1 MVTHDEIHRRLQ
13 GLQGS
18 QFFVLVACLLLSFLL
33 AGCGG
38 GESATSADDA
48 RRLLRRP
55 SVDLAA
61 GGMAS
66 TPSGAEIEVLPGTGQ
81 GQLFFTG
88 ALAGA
93 AGAVEPDGVVISAS
107 HEIRAH
113 GFSPGRGVAPFV
125 VTLPVDASLLPA
137 TVDAN
142 AFVAQTFDPVRGVW
156 MDVSG
161 FAAYDAATSRV
172 RFQTGHLSTW
182 RVKYVGLDESMSV
195 KRYIFYTDNF
205 AIHYALPNA
214 LGQVS
219 SHFPVENVVWAGKGS
234 GTASDPAV
242 PDYVEDLGRALEQS
256 LTYYLKLSGSAGKL
270 FTSPAVLEHVKVY
283 VMYVPGAAGDTS
295 LPLGYIRI
303 RAQLKDWNE
312 LRLAA
317 AHELMH
323 LLQDQYYTNVGAW
336 MNKWFVEATAN
347 LMSARAAGLSRAEQV
362 AYYTEGMTSYLQ
374 VPLDA
379 SEEGS
384 YYAAADFLNWLEAKV
399 AKPVAADVMQRDATW
414 DLTALTS
421 VATSGTGTLGAYFTE
436 YLLGATVG
444 THDFKSNRLWT
455 TTFVTSASQGWRH
468 EFEQFH
474 LSGHAVEIQTDVAAD
489 ALLVA
494 TSGRNYRPPKL
505 QTFSYLGGAP
515 HADLSSPLEK
525 QTEAGKPVVVK
536 HFGKAGTPGVTS
548 SRFQQVIVN
557 PAASDETVWGNY
569 FFDYY
574 LLVPPELL
582 PLRNGQVAWSYS
594 AQGIPTSANDPTITG
609 FNVYVDG
616 VKLNATLVPAHL
628 REFYDARIWTTSAVQ
643 VTVVDKQGNEWP
655 EVVVEQKPPFTG
667 VTEVCASFS
676 YTSITAVTRITGG
689 PYSVVHCVAP
699 SSTPPLLWQSSFF
712 SWRGATTADME
723 VYLEG
728 NYIESSDDQQI
739 TNVRAR
745 RPLSGRYAQT
755 PPPLEIR
762 FFNAP
767 RDKTTSLIRFKLNG
781 AAAEGGR
788 AIIQYQ
794 PEDDCSG
801 GFCEARRVDQIL
813 PNSVTVWLTATNY

>member
-1 MVTHDEIHRRLQ
+1 M
-13 GLQGS
+13 
-18 QFFVLVACLLLSFLL
+18 
-33 AGCGG
+33 
-38 GESATSADDA
+38 
-48 RRLLRRP
+48 
-55 SVDLAA
+55 
-61 GGMAS
+61 
-66 TPSGAEIEVLPGTGQ
+66 
-81 GQLFFTG
+81 
-88 ALAGA
+88 
-93 AGAVEPDGVVISAS
+93 
-107 HEIRAH
+107 
-113 GFSPGRGVAPFV
+113 PGRGVVPFV
-125 VTLPVDASLLPA
+125 VTLPVDARLLPA
-137 TVDAN
+137 SVDPN
-142 AFVAQTFDPVRGVW
+142 AFVAQSFDPVRGIW
-156 MDVSG
+156 TDVSG
-161 FAAYDAATSRV
+161 FVAYDAATGRV

-205 AIHYALPNA
+205 AIHYALPNE

-219 SHFPVENVVWAGKGS
+219 SHFPVEDVVWRNKGS
-234 GTASDPAV
+234 GTATDPAV
-242 PDYVEDLGRALEQS
+242 PDYVEDLGRALEQA
-256 LTYYLKLSGSAGKL
+256 LTYYLGLSGSSGKL
-270 FTSPAVLEHVKVY
+270 FTSPAVLEHVNVY
-283 VMYVPGAAGDTS
+283 VMYVPGASGDTS
-295 LPLGYIRI
+295 LPLGLIRMK
-303 RAQLKDWNE
+303 AQLTDWNE

-323 LLQDQYYTNVGAW
+323 LLQDQYYTKVGAW
-336 MNKWFVEATAN
+336 MNLWFVEASAN
-347 LMSARAAGLSRAEQV
+347 LMSARAAGLNRAEQV
-362 AYYTEGMTSYLQ
+362 DYYDNGMTSYLQ
-374 VPLDA
+374 VSLDA
-379 SEEGS
+379 SEDGS
-384 YYAAADFLNWLEAKV
+384 YYAAADFLDWLEARIS
-399 AKPVAADVMQRDATW
+399 KPVAADVMQRDAIW

-421 VATSGTGTLGAYFTE
+421 LATSGTGTLGAYFTE

-474 LSGHAVEIQTDVAAD
+474 LSGHAVEVQSTVAAD

-505 QTFSYLGGAP
+505 QTFSYLGGSP

-557 PAASDETVWGNY
+557 PAASDETVWGTY

-582 PLRNGQVAWSYS
+582 PLRNGQVAWTYS
-594 AQGIPTSANDPTITG
+594 AQGIPTSVNDPTITG

-616 VKLNATLVPAHL
+616 VKLNAALVPAHL
-628 REFYDARIWTTSAVQ
+628 RAFDDARIWTTSAVQ
-643 VTVVDKQGNEWP
+643 VTVVDKHGNEWP
-655 EVVVEQKPPFTG
+655 EVVVEPKPPFTG
-667 VTEVCASFS
+667 VTEVCASFT
-676 YTSITAVTRITGG
+676 YTSITTVTRITGG

-699 SSTPPLLWQSSFF
+699 SSTPSVLWQASFF
-712 SWRGATTADME
+712 NWRGVTPADSK
-723 VYLEG
+723 VYVEG
-728 NYIESSDDQQI
+728 NYVESSDDPQI
-739 TNVRAR
+739 TNVRAT
-745 RPLSGRYAQT
+745 RPLSGRYAKE

-767 RDKTTSLIRFKLNG
+767 RDKTTSLIRFKLSG

-788 AIIQYQ
+788 ALIQYQ

>member
-1 MVTHDEIHRRLQ
+1 MVTYIENHRSPQARR
-13 GLQGS
+13 GIP
-18 QFFVLVACLLLSFLL
+18 VWMRVAGLLLALLL

-38 GESATSADDA
+38 GTDSADEA
-48 RRLLRRP
+48 RRLLKRP
-55 SVDLAA
+55 SVDLAV
-61 GGMAS
+61 GGTAS
-66 TPSGAEIEVLPGTGQ
+66 TSSGAEIEVLPGTGQ
-81 GQLFFTG
+81 GQVFFTG
-88 ALAGA
+88 SLTGA
-93 AGAVEPDGVVISAS
+93 PGAVEPDGVVVSAS

-113 GFSPGRGVAPFV
+113 GFVPGRGVVPFV
-125 VTLPVDASLLPA
+125 VTLPVDARLLPA
-137 TVDAN
+137 SVDPN
-142 AFVAQTFDPVRGVW
+142 AFVAQSFDPVRGIW
-156 MDVSG
+156 TDVSG
-161 FAAYDAATSRV
+161 FVAYDAATGRV

-205 AIHYALPNA
+205 AIHYALPNE

-219 SHFPVENVVWAGKGS
+219 SHFPVEDVVWRNKGS
-234 GTASDPAV
+234 GTATDPAV
-242 PDYVEDLGRALEQS
+242 PDYVEDLGRALEQA
-256 LTYYLKLSGSAGKL
+256 LTYYLGLSGSSGKL
-270 FTSPAVLEHVKVY
+270 FTSPAVLEHVNVY
-283 VMYVPGAAGDTS
+283 VMYVPGASGDTS
-295 LPLGYIRI
+295 LPLGLIRMK
-303 RAQLKDWNE
+303 AQLTDWNE

-323 LLQDQYYTNVGAW
+323 LLQDQYYTKVGAW
-336 MNKWFVEATAN
+336 MNLWFVEASAN
-347 LMSARAAGLSRAEQV
+347 LMSARAAGLNRAEQV
-362 AYYTEGMTSYLQ
+362 DYYDNGMTSYLQ
-374 VPLDA
+374 VSLDA
-379 SEEGS
+379 SEDGS
-384 YYAAADFLNWLEAKV
+384 YYAAADFLDWLEARIS
-399 AKPVAADVMQRDATW
+399 KPVAADVMQRDAIW

-421 VATSGTGTLGAYFTE
+421 LATSGTGTLGAYFTE

-474 LSGHAVEIQTDVAAD
+474 LSGHAVEVQSTVAAD

-494 TSGRNYRPPKL
+494 TSGRNYLAPKL
-505 QTFSYLGGAP
+505 QTFSYLGGSP
-515 HADLSSPLEK
+515 HTDLSSPLEK
-525 QTEAGKPVVVK
+525 QTAAGKPVVVK

-557 PAASDETVWGNY
+557 PAASDETVWGTY

-582 PLRNGQVAWSYS
+582 PLRNGQVAWTYN
-594 AQGIPTSANDPTITG
+594 AQGIPASVNDPTITG

-616 VKLNATLVPAHL
+616 VKLNAALVPAHL
-628 REFYDARIWTTSAVQ
+628 RAFDDARIWTTSAVQ
-643 VTVVDKQGNEWP
+643 VTVVDKHGNEWP
-655 EVVVEQKPPFTG
+655 EVVVEPKPPFTG
-667 VTEVCASFS
+667 VTEVCASFT
-676 YTSITAVTRITGG
+676 YTSITTVTRITGG

-699 SSTPPLLWQSSFF
+699 SSTPSVLWQASFF
-712 SWRGATTADME
+712 NWRGVTPADSK
-723 VYLEG
+723 VYVEG
-728 NYIESSDDQQI
+728 NYVESSDDPQI
-739 TNVRAR
+739 TNVRAT
-745 RPLSGRYAQT
+745 RPLSGRYAKE

-767 RDKTTSLIRFKLNG
+767 RDKTTSLIRFKLSG

-788 AIIQYQ
+788 ALIQYQ

>member
-1 MVTHDEIHRRLQ
+1 MVTYIENHRSPQARR
-13 GLQGS
+13 GIP
-18 QFFVLVACLLLSFLL
+18 VWMRVAGLLLALLL

-38 GESATSADDA
+38 GADSADEA
-48 RRLLRRP
+48 RRLLKRP
-55 SVDLAA
+55 SVDLAV
-61 GGMAS
+61 GGTAS
-66 TPSGAEIEVLPGTGQ
+66 TSSGAEIEVLPGTGQ
-81 GQLFFTG
+81 GQVFFTG
-88 ALAGA
+88 SLTGA
-93 AGAVEPDGVVISAS
+93 PGAVEPDGVVVSAS

-113 GFSPGRGVAPFV
+113 GFVPGRGVVPFV
-125 VTLPVDASLLPA
+125 VTLPVDARLLPA
-137 TVDAN
+137 SVDPN
-142 AFVAQTFDPVRGVW
+142 AFVAQSFDPVRGIW
-156 MDVSG
+156 TDVSG
-161 FAAYDAATSRV
+161 FVAYDAATGRV

-205 AIHYALPNA
+205 AIHYALPNE

-219 SHFPVENVVWAGKGS
+219 SHFPVEDVVWRNKGS
-234 GTASDPAV
+234 GTATDPAV
-242 PDYVEDLGRALEQS
+242 PDYVEDLGRALEQA
-256 LTYYLKLSGSAGKL
+256 LTYYLGLSGSSGKL
-270 FTSPAVLEHVKVY
+270 FTSPAVLEHVNVY
-283 VMYVPGAAGDTS
+283 VMYVPGASGDTS
-295 LPLGYIRI
+295 LPLGLIRMK
-303 RAQLKDWNE
+303 AQLTDWNE

-323 LLQDQYYTNVGAW
+323 LLQDQYYTKVGAW
-336 MNKWFVEATAN
+336 MNLWFVEASAN
-347 LMSARAAGLSRAEQV
+347 LMSARAAGLNRAEQV
-362 AYYTEGMTSYLQ
+362 DYYDNGMTSYLQ
-374 VPLDA
+374 VSLDA
-379 SEEGS
+379 SEDGS
-384 YYAAADFLNWLEAKV
+384 YYAAADFLDWLEARIS
-399 AKPVAADVMQRDATW
+399 KPVAADVMQRDAIW

-421 VATSGTGTLGAYFTE
+421 LATSGTGTLGAYFTE

-474 LSGHAVEIQTDVAAD
+474 LSGHAVEVQSTVAAD

-494 TSGRNYRPPKL
+494 TSGRNYLAPKL
-505 QTFSYLGGAP
+505 QTFSYLGGSP
-515 HADLSSPLEK
+515 HTDLSSPLEK
-525 QTEAGKPVVVK
+525 QTAAGKPVVVK

-557 PAASDETVWGNY
+557 PAASDETVWGTY

-582 PLRNGQVAWSYS
+582 PLRNGQVAWTYS
-594 AQGIPTSANDPTITG
+594 AQGIPTSVNDPTITG

-616 VKLNATLVPAHL
+616 VKLNAALVPAHL
-628 REFYDARIWTTSAVQ
+628 RAFDDARIWTTSAVQ
-643 VTVVDKQGNEWP
+643 VTVVDKHGNEWP
-655 EVVVEQKPPFTG
+655 EVVVEPKPPFTG
-667 VTEVCASFS
+667 VTDFCASFT
-676 YTSITAVTRITGG
+676 YTSITTVTRITGG

-699 SSTPPLLWQSSFF
+699 SSTPSVLWQASFF
-712 SWRGATTADME
+712 NWRGVTPADSK
-723 VYLEG
+723 VYVEG
-728 NYIESSDDQQI
+728 NYVESSDDPQI
-739 TNVRAR
+739 TNVRAT
-745 RPLSGRYAQT
+745 RPLSGRYAKE